1 MAFLN
6 RFLAFLIFAAGA
18 VALVYSYLLFER
30 RTQLRNHSETL
41 AQTMVDVADVLAT
54 NSETT
59 EQEQLQEDDLSWQ
72 AHRDAMDPTTKSFDK
87 YESNVKKA
95 IELAQKIREQRDNIA
110 VAVQGIGSSF
120 QFEDTRAEDVQS
132 VLTYEETLATLQEKL
147 TATRNRDRAV
157 ASKVEAIAAKIGLDI
172 PEDTLL
178 DNEAFAG
185 PLDTFGDHIAALDK
199 RAEDFREHIAQI
211 TTKIDEH
218 KEFEV
223 NVDALK
229 GPNYATEL
237 TALLN
242 DFNNINDKLRELE
255 KTTIELTETQSNLER
270 TITALDD
277 ASNNIAR
284 LQNKNANLLADNKL
298 LRKRVDDMTRD
309 LQVNAANSG
318 ASGATLKK
326 LSGSVIDVNYD
337 WNYIIIN
344 LGAKDNLPPK
354 LEMIVAREKEYICR
368 VVVSKVYDDYA
379 VAEVLPDLKKG
390 EVLEGD
396 RVIF

>member
-1 MAFLN
+1 MAILN
-6 RFLAFLIFAAGA
+6 RFLAFLIFASG
-18 VALVYSYLLFER
+18 VTALVFSYLLFER
-30 RTQLRNHSETL
+30 RIQLRAHSEVLAETMAEVADTL
-41 AQTMVDVADVLAT
+41 AQ

-59 EQEQLQEDDLSWQ
+59 EQEQLKKDDLTWQ
-72 AHRDAMDPTTKSFDK
+72 AHRDSMDVTTKTFDK
-87 YESNVKKA
+87 YDNKVKTA
-95 IELAQKIREQRDNIA
+95 IELAQKVREQRDDIA
-110 VAVQGIGSSF
+110 VAVQQIGTSF
-120 QFEDTRAEDVQS
+120 QLEDTAAEDVQS
-132 VLTYEETLATLQEKL
+132 VLTYKESLTTLQEQL
-147 TATRNRDRAV
+147 TATRTRDRAV
-157 ASKVEAIAAKIGLDI
+157 AAKVESIAAKIGSDML
-172 PEDTLL
+172 EGALL
-178 DNEAFAG
+178 DNNNYAE
-185 PLDTFGDHIAALDK
+185 PLDQFADDVSDLDK

-211 TTKIDEH
+211 TEKISEH

-229 GPNYATEL
+229 GPNYSTEL

-255 KTTIELTETQSNLER
+255 KKTIELTETQSNLER

-309 LQVNAANSG
+309 LQQQVAVGG

-326 LSGSVIDVNYD
+326 LSGNIVDVNYD
-337 WNYIIIN
+337 WNYVIID

-379 VAEVLPDLKKG
+379 VAEVLPELKKG
-390 EVLEGD
+390 DVLEGD

>member
-1 MAFLN
+1 MAILN
-6 RFLAFLIFAAGA
+6 RLLAFLILITGA
-18 VALVYSYLLFER
+18 VALAYSIMLYQR
-30 RTQLRNHSETL
+30 RVQLRTHSEKL
-41 AQTMVDVADVLAT
+41 AEIVADVADTLAE

-59 EQEQLQEDDLSWQ
+59 EQEQLTDKDLSWQ
-72 AHRDAMDPTTKSFDK
+72 AHRDAMDPTTKRFDK
-87 YESNVKKA
+87 YDNNVKKA
-95 IELAQKIREQRDNIA
+95 VELAQKVREQRDNIA
-110 VAVQGIGSSF
+110 VAVQEIGSSF

-132 VLTYEETLATLQEKL
+132 VLTYEESLATLKEQL
-147 TATRNRDRAV
+147 TATRNRDRAL
-157 ASKVEAIAAKIGLDI
+157 AAKVEAIAAKVGLDI

-178 DNEAFAG
+178 DNENYVEPLNEFA
-185 PLDTFGDHIAALDK
+185 DHITDLDK

-211 TTKIDEH
+211 TNKISEH
-218 KEFEV
+218 KEFEI

-255 KTTIELTETQSNLER
+255 KKSIELTETQSNLER

-309 LQVNAANSG
+309 LQQQVAQGG

-326 LSGSVIDVNYD
+326 LSGNIIDVNYD
-337 WNYIIIN
+337 WNYVIID

-379 VAEVLPDLKKG
+379 VAEVLPELKKG

>member
-1 MAFLN
+1 MALLN
-6 RFLAFLIFAAGA
+6 RFLAFLIFVAGA
-18 VALVYSYLLFER
+18 VALVYSFLLFER
-30 RTQLRNHSETL
+30 RAQLRNHSETL
-41 AQTMVDVADVLAT
+41 AKTVADVADVLAN

-59 EQEQLQEDDLSWQ
+59 EQEQLTKKDLSWQ

-95 IELAQKIREQRDNIA
+95 VDLAQKIREQRDNIA
-110 VAVQGIGSSF
+110 VAVQAIGSSF
-120 QFEDTRAEDVQS
+120 EFDGTRAEDIQS
-132 VLTYEETLATLQEKL
+132 VLTYQESLTTLQEQL
-147 TATRNRDRAV
+147 TATRNRDRAL
-157 ASKVEAIAAKIGLDI
+157 AGKVEAIAAKIGLDI
-172 PEDTLL
+172 PEGTLL
-178 DNEAFAG
+178 DNEGYAG
-185 PLDTFGDHIAALDK
+185 PLDNFADQVADLDK
-199 RAEDFREHIAQI
+199 RAEDFRAHIAQI

-298 LRKRVDDMTRD
+298 LRKRLDDMTRD
-309 LQVNAANSG
+309 MQQQVAQGG

-326 LSGSVIDVNYD
+326 LSGSIIDVNYD
-337 WNYIIIN
+337 WNYVIID

-354 LEMIVAREKEYICR
+354 LEMIVARDKEYICR

-379 VAEVLPDLKKG
+379 VAEVLPELKKG
-390 EVLEGD
+390 KVLEGD